1 MNLVVRRSSLKM
13 WLMAMGGIPLLVIA
27 LDVLTQRRITDWLRE
42 IIFRPEDTQ
51 IYEPRDIIYA
61 WAMLLFAGF
70 LVLWGLKE
78 LFYPTTVIECRE
90 EGLALRL
97 AGPHRP
103 PTLILWGAL
112 VDSSGGEMEDDEQL
126 VPVLIVD
133 VKTREGLPE
142 DPWGARWIGDG
153 RLAMLAE
160 DWGTDPGEVA
170 AKIAECAAAAPK
182 AEPSYETPPL
192 WAEE

>member
-1 MNLVVRRSSLKM
+1 MNLVVRRSGLKM

-27 LDVLTQRRITDWLRE
+27 LDVLTERRITDWLRA
-42 IIFRPEDTQ
+42 IVFRPEDTQ
-51 IYEPRDIIYA
+51 IYEPRDVIYA

-78 LFYPTTVIECRE
+78 LFVPTRLVECRD
-90 EGLALRL
+90 EGLALKI
-97 AGPHRP
+97 AGPFRA
-103 PTLILWGAL
+103 PTLIPWASVVDTSGNL
-112 VDSSGGEMEDDEQL
+112 VEDEGQA

-133 VKTREGLPE
+133 VKTREGLPQ

-160 DWGTDPGEVA
+160 DWAAEPGEVA
-170 AKIAECAAAAPK
+170 GQIADFAVGLAKREANSPN
-182 AEPSYETPPL
+182 SPL
-192 WAEE
+192 GQDE

>member
-78 LFYPTTVIECRE
+78 LFYPTTVVECRD

-97 AGPHRP
+97 AGPHRSP
-103 PTLILWGAL
+103 ALIPWGTL

-160 DWGTDPGEVA
+160 DWGTDPGDVA
-170 AKIAECAAAAPK
+170 TQIAECAAAAPK
-182 AEPSYETPPL
+182 TGPSYETPPL